1 MDTTNNLYTKLWSAS
16 DDLRSQMDANEYK
29 NYMLG
34 IIFYKYLSD
43 KQLEEIGELLELAD
57 ISLADIQEEYEQA
70 YRSEDADL
78 LTSELLYSNSF
89 VIKPEH
95 TFTNFIKEI
104 EAGTFQLDHLAQGF
118 TEIERSDE
126 NFAGL
131 FEDIDLYSNKLGKS
145 LQDKNKRIA
154 KVIKQISE
162 INLAAYSGDVL
173 GDAYE
178 YMISNFASESG
189 KKAGEFYTP
198 QEVSK
203 LMAMIVMD
211 GKEDVKG
218 YTVYDPTMGSGSL
231 LLNPKNFSNEPSRIR
246 YFGQELNN
254 STYNLA
260 RMNMILHGV
269 PLEYQ
274 SLNQGNTLS
283 DDWPVDE
290 PTNFDGV
297 VMNPPYSAK
306 WDATDGFLDDP
317 RFADFGVLP
326 PKSKADFAFLLH
338 GLYHLKN
345 SGTMAILLPH
355 GVLFRGGRE
364 EKIRKILL
372 EKGLFDAVIGLAPNL
387 FYSTG
392 IPVSL
397 IILKKDK
404 TDRSVYFIDASEDF
418 VKKGNKNEL
427 TDANIEKI
435 IKAYQSKEDID
446 KFAHLAR
453 FDEIKENNYNLN
465 IPRYVDTFEEEEPI
479 DLGEVSKNIQEIQ
492 KENQRLSH
500 EIYKYMKD
508 LVAGTEE
515 AGKELETFLQILGGN
530 ND

>member
-1 MDTTNNLYTKLWSAS
+1 MEKTNNLYQKLWSAS
-16 DDLRSQMDANEYK
+16 DDLRNFMDANEYK
-29 NYMLG
+29 NYLLG

-43 KQLEEIGELLELAD
+43 KQLKKIGDLLELETD
-57 ISLADIQEEYEQA
+57 DLEQIQVAYEDYLQT
-70 YRSEDADL
+70 EDADL
-78 LTSELLYSNSF
+78 LLEELKYQDGF
-89 VIKPEH
+89 IIKAEY
-95 TFTNFIKEI
+95 TFTNLIKEI
-104 EAGTFQLDHLAQGF
+104 NEGTFQLDNLKQAF
-118 TEIERSDE
+118 NDIERSDE

-131 FEDIDLYSNKLGKS
+131 FDDVDLYSNRLGKS

-154 KVIKQISE
+154 NVMKQISG
-162 INLAAYSGDVL
+162 INLAEYSGDIL

-397 IILKKDK
+397 LILKKDK
-404 TDRSVYFIDASEDF
+404 TDRSVYFIDASEEF

-427 TDANIEKI
+427 TEANIEKI
-435 IKAYQSKEDID
+435 IKAYKEREDIE
-446 KFAHLAR
+446 KFAHLASY
-453 FDEIKENNYNLN
+453 DEIKENNYNLN

-492 KENQRLSH
+492 KENQRLRD
-500 EIYKYMKD
+500 EIYEDMKD
-508 LVAGTEE
+508 LVANTDE
-515 AGKELETFLQILGGN
+515 AQKELETFLQILGAN

>member
-1 MDTTNNLYTKLWSAS
+1 MEKTNNLYQKLWSAS
-16 DDLRSQMDANEYK
+16 DDLRNFMDANEYK
-29 NYMLG
+29 NYLLG

-43 KQLEEIGELLELAD
+43 KQLKKVSNLLELETD
-57 ISLADIQEEYEQA
+57 NLVEIQKEYEKA
-70 YRSEDADL
+70 LDSEDADL
-78 LTSELLYSNSF
+78 LLEELKYEDGF
-89 VIKPEH
+89 VIKAQY
-95 TFTNFIKEI
+95 TFTNLIREI
-104 EAGTFQLDHLAQGF
+104 DEKTFQLDDLKQAF
-118 TEIERSDE
+118 NDIERSDE
-126 NFAGL
+126 NFRGL
-131 FEDIDLYSNKLGKS
+131 FDDVDLYSNRLGKS
-145 LQDKNKRIA
+145 LQDRNKRIA
-154 KVIKQISE
+154 NVMKQISA
-162 INLAAYSGDVL
+162 INLADYSGDIL

-198 QEVSK
+198 QEVSR

-211 GKEDVKG
+211 GKENVKG

-290 PTNFDGV
+290 PTNFDAV

-317 RFADFGVLP
+317 RFSDFGVLP

-355 GVLFRGGRE
+355 GVLFRGGKE
-364 EKIRKILL
+364 EKIRKMLL
-372 EKGLFDAVIGLAPNL
+372 EKGIFDAVIGLAPNL

-397 IILKKDK
+397 LILKKDK
-404 TDRSVYFIDASEDF
+404 TDRSVYFIDASEEF

-435 IKAYQSKEDID
+435 IKAYKEKEDIE
-446 KFAHLAR
+446 KFAHLASYN
-453 FDEIKENNYNLN
+453 EIKENNYNLN

-479 DLGEVSKNIQEIQ
+479 DLGEVSKNIEQIE
-492 KENQRLSH
+492 KENQKLKD
-500 EIYKYMKD
+500 EIYNDMRK
-508 LVAGTEE
+508 LVANTDE
-515 AGKELETFLQILGGN
+515 ASKELEEFLQILGDD

>member
-1 MDTTNNLYTKLWSAS
+1 MEKTNNLYQKLWSAS
-16 DDLRSQMDANEYK
+16 DDLRNFMDANEYK
-29 NYMLG
+29 NYLLG

-43 KQLEEIGELLELAD
+43 KQLKKVSNLLELETD
-57 ISLADIQEEYEQA
+57 NLVEIQKEYEKA
-70 YRSEDADL
+70 LDSEDADL
-78 LTSELLYSNSF
+78 LLEELKYEDGF
-89 VIKPEH
+89 VIKAQY
-95 TFTNFIKEI
+95 TFTNLIREI
-104 EAGTFQLDHLAQGF
+104 DEKTFQLDDLKQAF
-118 TEIERSDE
+118 NDIERSDE
-126 NFAGL
+126 NFRGL
-131 FEDIDLYSNKLGKS
+131 FDDVDLYSNRLGKS
-145 LQDKNKRIA
+145 LQDRNKRIA
-154 KVIKQISE
+154 NVMKQISA
-162 INLAAYSGDVL
+162 INLADYSGDIL

-198 QEVSK
+198 QEVSR

-211 GKEDVKG
+211 GKENVKG

-290 PTNFDGV
+290 PTNFDAV

-317 RFADFGVLP
+317 RFSDFGVLP

-355 GVLFRGGRE
+355 GVLFRGGKE
-364 EKIRKILL
+364 EKIRKMLL
-372 EKGLFDAVIGLAPNL
+372 EKGIFDAVIGLAPNL

-397 IILKKDK
+397 LILKKDK
-404 TDRSVYFIDASEDF
+404 TDRSVYFIDASEEF

-435 IKAYQSKEDID
+435 IKAYKEKEDIE
-446 KFAHLAR
+446 KFAHVAS

-479 DLGEVSKNIQEIQ
+479 DLGQVSANIEEIQ
-492 KENQRLSH
+492 RENQRLSN
-500 EIYKYMKD
+500 EIYNDMKN
-508 LVAGTEE
+508 LVANTDE
-515 AGKELETFLQILGGN
+515 AGKELEKFLQILGGK